1 MKLTSLAA
9 VVADILAENTV
20 YSLVVAV
27 AYLHIA
33 ILATAA
39 SAGRPLIFRLIHRV

>member
-20 YSLVVAV
+20 HSLVVAV

-33 ILATAA
+33 VLATAA
-39 SAGRPLIFRLIHRV
+39 SAGCSLIFWFIHRE